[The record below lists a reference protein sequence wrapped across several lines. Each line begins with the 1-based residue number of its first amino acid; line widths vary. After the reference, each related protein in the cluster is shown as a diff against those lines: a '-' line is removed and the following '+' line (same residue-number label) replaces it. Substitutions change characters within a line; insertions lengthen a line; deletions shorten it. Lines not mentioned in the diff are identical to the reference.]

1 MAEQRD
7 TPVMIIAVD
16 DDLDGLRSESEKFGS
31 KVTWVTVSQEFLDQ
45 ILEFVRHPETGVR
58 RERNPGEGRST
69 QGGEG

>member
-16 DDLDGLRSESEKFGS
+16 DDLDGLKSESEKFGS

-58 RERNPGEGRST
+58 AGRPKRKGVPGDE
-69 QGGEG
+69 EEL